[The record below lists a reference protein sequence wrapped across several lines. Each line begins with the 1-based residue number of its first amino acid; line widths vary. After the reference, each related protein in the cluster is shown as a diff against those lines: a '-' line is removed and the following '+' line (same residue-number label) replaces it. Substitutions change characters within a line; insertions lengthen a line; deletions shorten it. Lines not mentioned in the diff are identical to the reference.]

1 MGILNRNIDM
11 FLMLVKRV
19 TQRLSLRLTSILFFV
34 FFSSLSVQ
42 AQVEPLKPEL
52 DSAITS
58 QVMTQEKMA
67 DIIAELSP
75 EYEGSLNNIQFSY
88 NDVSMA
94 LVSDKDN
101 NRMRIIAPITSVENV
116 TDEHLKAAM
125 VSNFHL
131 ALDAR
136 YAIGRGVVYA
146 TFIHPLKE
154 LTPEQIKSA
163 VRQVSSLRLTFG
175 TTFTSGELQYG
186 GRNPAE
192 EDI

>member
-1 MGILNRNIDM
+1 M
-11 FLMLVKRV
+11 
-19 TQRLSLRLTSILFFV
+19 
-34 FFSSLSVQ
+34 FSSNTKQIIQRRYQSRALFTLLIGLFLAINTT
-42 AQVEPLKPEL
+42 AQEPPVEPVPEPLQKPNH
-52 DSAITS
+52 S
-58 QVMTQEKMA
+58 MTQAKMA
-67 DIIAELSP
+67 EIIAKLSGD
-75 EYEGSLNNIQFSY
+75 YEGSLNNIQFSY
-88 NDVSMA
+88 NDVLMA

-101 NRMRIIAPITSVENV
+101 NRMRILAPITSVDNLS
-116 TDEHLKAAM
+116 DAHLKAAM

-136 YAIGRGVVYA
+136 YAIGKGVLYA

-154 LTPEQIKSA
+154 LSEEQLRSA

-186 GRNPAE
+186 GRNASE